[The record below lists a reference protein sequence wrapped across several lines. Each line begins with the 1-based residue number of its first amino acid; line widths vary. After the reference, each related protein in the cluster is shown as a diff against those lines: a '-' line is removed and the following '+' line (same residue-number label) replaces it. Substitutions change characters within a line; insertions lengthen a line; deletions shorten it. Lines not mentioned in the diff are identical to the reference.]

1 MSQVHDNSD
10 SAPGA
15 SAQREYARRQQARRQ
30 RVRARYGPVGSL
42 VAALAGEPRNVDAW
56 RQGAEGEAATARALE
71 WRLHR
76 SDVVLMHDRRV
87 PGRGRANIDHIA
99 IGLAGVTVIDTKSSR
114 GRVQLA
120 SVGIINRREQLLVN
134 GRDRTSQLDS
144 LQRQMER
151 VAGVLVQNDAGD
163 VSVFGALCFPF
174 MRREW
179 LHYSRARDGLI
190 TVDDPA
196 HIAKLVKRA
205 GLLTVDEVAWLAE
218 TLAAA
223 FPPWPDPIHRS
234 TCSESW
240 WLVGTCRVGLPPASN
255 GADA

>member
-1 MSQVHDNSD
+1 MTTAMSQIDDNSD

-30 RVRARYGPVGSL
+30 RVRVRYGPVGSL

-99 IGLAGVTVIDTKSSR
+99 IGPSGVTVIDTKSSR

-120 SVGIINRREQLLVN
+120 TAGIINRREQLLVN

-144 LQRQMER
+144 LQRQMEG
-151 VAGVLVQNDAGD
+151 VAGVQNDAGD

-190 TVDDPA
+190 TVDDPS

-205 GLLTVDEVAWLAE
+205 GPLTVDEIAWLAE

-223 FPPWPDPIHRS
+223 FPP
-234 TCSESW
+234 
-240 WLVGTCRVGLPPASN
+240 A
-255 GADA
+255 

>member
-1 MSQVHDNSD
+1 MTAMSQIHDNSE

-15 SAQREYARRQQARRQ
+15 SAQREYARRQQARRK
-30 RVRARYGPVGSL
+30 RVRARYGPVGSFL
-42 VAALAGEPRNVDAW
+42 AALAGEPRNVDAW

-71 WRLHR
+71 QRLHR

-99 IGLAGVTVIDTKSSR
+99 IGPGGVTVIDTKSSR

-120 SVGIINRREQLLVN
+120 TVGIFNRREQLLVN
-134 GRDRTSQLDS
+134 GRDRTSQLEA
-144 LQRQMER
+144 LERQISR
-151 VAGVLVQNDAGD
+151 VADVLDRNDATEVGVL
-163 VSVFGALCFPF
+163 GALCFPF

-179 LHYSRARDGLI
+179 LHSARAREGLI

-205 GLLTVDEVAWLAE
+205 GPLGRDEIHWLGE

-223 FPPWPDPIHRS
+223 FPP
-234 TCSESW
+234 
-240 WLVGTCRVGLPPASN
+240 A
-255 GADA
+255 